1 MHDLIDTTEMYLR
14 TVLELIEEGQVPMR
28 ARISER
34 LGHSGP
40 TVSQTVAR
48 MERDGLM
55 LVRDDRMLE
64 LTDEGLL
71 QATRVMR
78 KHRLAERLLADV
90 IGLDWE
96 FVHEEACRWEHVIS
110 EKVERKILE
119 LISAPDRSPY
129 GNPIPGLAELGLSEN
144 PDFHDG
150 VVTLLGALDDH
161 GRASGLKLMRIGEP
175 AQVDPEFLAQLK
187 AVGLTPGALIDVE
200 HNAKRIFLT
209 AAGSDDGLEIDHDL
223 ALHFF
228 VKH

>member
-1 MHDLIDTTEMYLR
+1 
-14 TVLELIEEGQVPMR
+14 
-28 ARISER
+28 
-34 LGHSGP
+34 
-40 TVSQTVAR
+40 

-64 LTDEGLL
+64 LTESGLL

-96 FVHEEACRWEHVIS
+96 YVHEEACRWEHVIS

-129 GNPIPGLAELGLSEN
+129 GNPIPGLAELGLSAN
-144 PDFHDG
+144 PDFHEG
-150 VVTLLGALDDH
+150 VVTLLSALDEH
-161 GRASGLKLMRIGEP
+161 GRAAGLKLMRIGEP

-187 AVGLTPGALIDVE
+187 AVGLIPGALIDVE
-200 HNAKRIFLT
+200 HSSKRIFLT
-209 AAGSDDGLEIDHDL
+209 ASGSDDGLEIDHDL

-228 VKH
+228 VKR